1 MAACSPLAFDCVI
14 PAHAKDM
21 DTLRATVASLR
32 RCFPELGRIV
42 VIASAES
49 AAVAQAV
56 GAEHVD
62 EAAELWP
69 FSLADCKDCGCP
81 AGWLLQQL
89 LKLHAPLLIPGLASN
104 VLACDAD
111 VIWLEHAGT
120 ERIHF
125 FEQGSGTGADS
136 GEVIAN
142 ICTFDSESCPPIRSI
157 VDLHRY
163 DAFVPEV
170 LPGLQKPRPG
180 MESAVCHHAPLQ
192 RLVLEALFAKV
203 EERHGQEFWVA
214 FRDAARSCGG
224 RASEYE
230 LYHSF
235 VRHRFPNLAN
245 TRSMPFAVVAD
256 WERAL
261 LTLPAPELAFLVAH
275 SHLRH
280 LPAEELQDREGVIN
294 GNTAIEVARRLTQ
307 RHDPELSAILTR
319 SGMF

>member
-42 VIASAES
+42 VIASAQC
-49 AAVAQAV
+49 AAAAEAV
-56 GAEHVD
+56 GAEHID

-69 FSLADCKDCGCP
+69 FTPADCQDCGCP
-81 AGWLLQQL
+81 AGWLFQQL
-89 LKLHAPLLIPGLASN
+89 LKLYAPLLIPGLAAN

-111 VIWLEHAGT
+111 VIWLEHAGRG
-120 ERIHF
+120 RINF
-125 FEQGSGTGADS
+125 FERDSNEGADN

-142 ICTFDSESCPPIRSI
+142 FCTFDSESCPPIRSS

-170 LPGLQKPRPG
+170 LPGLQKPRPSK
-180 MESAVCHHAPLQ
+180 ESAVCHHAPLQ
-192 RLVLEALFAKV
+192 KSVLEALLAEV
-203 EERHGQEFWVA
+203 EERHGQEFWEA
-214 FRDAARSCGG
+214 FRNAARSCGG

-235 VRHRFPNLAN
+235 VRHRFPNLAK
-245 TRSMPFAVVAD
+245 TRAMPFAVVAD
-256 WERAL
+256 WEGAL
-261 LTLPAPELAFLVAH
+261 LAPPAPELAFFVAH

-280 LPAEELQDREGVIN
+280 LPAEELLDKEGVVN
-294 GNTAIEVARRLTQ
+294 GNTSMEVARRLTQ
-307 RHDPELSAILTR
+307 RHDPELSAILIR